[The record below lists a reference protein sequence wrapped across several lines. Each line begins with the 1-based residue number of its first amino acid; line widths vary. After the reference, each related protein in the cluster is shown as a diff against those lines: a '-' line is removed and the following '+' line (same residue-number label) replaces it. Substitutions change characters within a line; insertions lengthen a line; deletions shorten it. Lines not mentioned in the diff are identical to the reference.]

1 MRFMTAVLLFILFV
15 PPNALAQDKVTS
27 GDPQPAATAEF
38 FDRKY
43 DPTAN
48 PFRQL
53 DAAKEQAA
61 KEGKRILLD
70 VGGEWCIWCHRL
82 DDLFRANKDLTE
94 LVNKH
99 YVVMKVN
106 VSIDNKNEIFMA
118 QFPKVAGYPHLFVL
132 DAAGKVVHSQDSGQ
146 LEEGKGHSREK
157 VAEFLKKWVR
167 KS

>member
-1 MRFMTAVLLFILFV
+1 MQQFVRVCLFVALFI
-15 PPNALAQDKVTS
+15 PLAVAQEKPDAAKET
-27 GDPQPAATAEF
+27 PASSEF

-43 DPTAN
+43 DPAVN

-61 KEGKRILLD
+61 KEGKRILVD

-82 DDLFRANKDLTE
+82 DDLFRANKDLAEQVT
-94 LVNKH
+94 KH
-99 YVVMKVN
+99 YVLMKVN
-106 VSIDNKNEIFMA
+106 VSMDNKNEIFMA

-132 DAAGKVVHSQDSGQ
+132 EADGRLVHSQDSGQ
-146 LEEGKGHSREK
+146 LEEGKGHSKEK
-157 VAEFLKKWVR
+157 VADFLKKWR

>member
-1 MRFMTAVLLFILFV
+1 MRLITLLFLSILCV
-15 PPNALAQDKVTS
+15 RPSINAQEKTAS
-27 GDPQPAATAEF
+27 GDLPSADTAQF

-53 DAAKEQAA
+53 DAAKEKAA
-61 KEGKRILLD
+61 KEGKFILLD

-82 DDLFRANKDLTE
+82 DDLFRANNDLSD

-146 LEEGKGHSREK
+146 LEEGKGHSKDK
-157 VAEFLKKWVR
+157 VAEFLKKWAK

>member
-1 MRFMTAVLLFILFV
+1 MRLITLLLLTILYV
-15 PPNALAQDKVTS
+15 QPSVNAQDKPAS
-27 GDPQPAATAEF
+27 GDPQSAATAEF

-53 DAAKEQAA
+53 DAVKEQAA
-61 KEGKRILLD
+61 NEGKRILLD

-82 DDLFRANKDLTE
+82 DDLFRANKDLAD

-99 YVVMKVN
+99 YIVMKVN

-118 QFPKVAGYPHLFVL
+118 QFPKVAGYPHLFIL

-146 LEEGKGHSREK
+146 LEEGKGHSKEK
-157 VAEFLKKWVR
+157 VAEFLKKWAK

>member
-1 MRFMTAVLLFILFV
+1 MRPITMLLFTLL
-15 PPNALAQDKVTS
+15 LARPIAQAQEKAPSAEPTAPTS
-27 GDPQPAATAEF
+27 EF

-82 DDLFRANKDLTE
+82 DDLFRANKDLTD
-94 LVNKH
+94 LVKKN

-132 DAAGKVVHSQDSGQ
+132 DADGKVIHSQDSGQ
-146 LEEGKGHSREK
+146 LEEGKGHSKEK
-157 VAEFLKKWVR
+157 VAEFLKKWA
-167 KS
+167 KKG

>member
-1 MRFMTAVLLFILFV
+1 MRFIPFVFVTLLLV
-15 PPNALAQDKVTS
+15 APGLLAQEK
-27 GDPQPAATAEF
+27 AATTEQKPEATTEF

-82 DDLFRANKDLTE
+82 DDLFRANKDLAD
-94 LVNKH
+94 LVKKN

-118 QFPKVAGYPHLFVL
+118 QFPKVAGYPHLFIL
-132 DAAGKVVHSQDSGQ
+132 DAEGKVVHSQDSGQ
-146 LEEGKGHSREK
+146 LEEGKGHSKEK
-157 VAEFLKKWVR
+157 VAEFLKKWL
-167 KS
+167 KKG

>member
-1 MRFMTAVLLFILFV
+1 MRFALSFFVTLLILV
-15 PPNALAQDKVTS
+15 PTLSAQEK
-27 GDPQPAATAEF
+27 PAPSESKPSPGTEF

-53 DAAKEQAA
+53 DTAKEQAA
-61 KEGKRILLD
+61 NEGKRILVD

-82 DDLFRANKDLTE
+82 DDLFRANKDLAD
-94 LVNKH
+94 LVNKY

-118 QFPKVAGYPHLFVL
+118 QFPKVAGYPHLFIL
-132 DAAGKVVHSQDSGQ
+132 GGDGKLVHSQDSGQ
-146 LEEGKGHSREK
+146 LEEGKGHSKEK
-157 VAEFLKKWVR
+157 VAEFLKKWVK